1 MLSYDSFCSLI
12 WSTIAIDFV
21 TFTSF
26 FVQEWQYFQELA
38 ELNIAVYAQLISSL
52 EKAVFC

>member
-1 MLSYDSFCSLI
+1 MILFAYYYDLPLPYRFCY
-12 WSTIAIDFV
+12 
-21 TFTSF
+21 TFTSI

-38 ELNIAVYAQLISSL
+38 ELNIPVYAQLISSL